1 MCWRD
6 CAANFDTASAL
17 SDVDQFTP
25 YCIRQR
31 FHRAFAGGGGPA
43 RSCLCSHSDLSLAR
57 TACRAFHSTSIRD
70 LTSVNIP
77 WSSHVRGTP
86 PRRSSHQT
94 IFQRSAVLEGRRS
107 SRRLHAHRLD
117 AKPM

>member
-31 FHRAFAGGGGPA
+31 FHRAFAGGGRTRAVVLVQPLGPEFGQDGVPGV
-43 RSCLCSHSDLSLAR
+43 S
-57 TACRAFHSTSIRD
+57 
-70 LTSVNIP
+70 
-77 WSSHVRGTP
+77 
-86 PRRSSHQT
+86 
-94 IFQRSAVLEGRRS
+94 
-107 SRRLHAHRLD
+107 
-117 AKPM
+117 